1 MKHLPRIKAC
11 MTPFPYSI
19 EDNASLEEAAAQMQ
33 AHNIRHLPVLEDG
46 QLAGIVRY
54 HDIHIFK
61 QGLSVERDQSK
72 LTVDDVCV
80 SGVYAVD
87 LNESLDNVL
96 VHMAQHHIDCTL
108 VTKKGKLVGLF
119 TVTDACSTFA
129 KYLRDQFLPGG
140 GNDAA

>member
-1 MKHLPRIKAC
+1 MKYLPRIKAF

-19 EDNASLEEAAAQMQ
+19 QDTASLEAANEQMQ
-33 AHNIRHLPVLEDG
+33 DHNIRHLPVLKDG
-46 QLAGIVRY
+46 QLAGIVSDR
-54 HDIHIFK
+54 DIKFFK
-61 QGLSVERDQSK
+61 ENINTDSNQTK
-72 LTVDDVCV
+72 PTVDDVCV
-80 SGVYAVD
+80 SGVYVVD

-96 VHMAQHHIDCTL
+96 SHMALNHIDCTL

-119 TVTDACSTFA
+119 TVTDACRTFA